1 MASQVTMD
9 TTYSSPWFAIL
20 NLWTTT
26 ISIEKMSL
34 GSSGPAN
41 IIFEMACGQSRELW
55 CLPTS
60 TAFQIDHGISFDTL
74 VNETPENILLIA
86 HFDAFI

>member
-1 MASQVTMD
+1 MVHLLNNCPD
-9 TTYSSPWFAIL
+9 T
-20 NLWTTT
+20 
-26 ISIEKMSL
+26 
-34 GSSGPAN
+34 
-41 IIFEMACGQSRELW
+41 
-55 CLPTS
+55 